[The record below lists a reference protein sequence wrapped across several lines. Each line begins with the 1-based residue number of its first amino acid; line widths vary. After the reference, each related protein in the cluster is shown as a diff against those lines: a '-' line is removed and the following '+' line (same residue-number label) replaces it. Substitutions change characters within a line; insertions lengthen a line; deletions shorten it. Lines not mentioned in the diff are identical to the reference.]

1 MKALRVGLAGV
12 GTVGG
17 GISQILSAQRGLL
30 AERGGRAIDLVA
42 VADQRPIEALSNELQ
57 GHHALKHYA
66 DAVEMAQ
73 KADVDV
79 IVETIG
85 GYGVALKIANA
96 ALGRG
101 VSLVTANKALLAVH
115 AAELTVLA
123 ESQKAKIGWEA
134 AVGGGIPCIRALRE
148 GCSANRISYAAGIL
162 NGTCNFIL
170 TTMKETGRGF
180 EDVLAEAQSLGY
192 AETPPDLDVDGIDT
206 AHKLSLVAAVATGCL
221 PQYDAVHTEG
231 IRDISGEDVAYADEL
246 GFSVKLL
253 GIASRVEAVEGEQGF
268 QASPYRT
275 CVVEG
280 SDDQT
285 GSLPLKP
292 PVEPPR
298 SRPVVLQ
305 RVHPALIPK
314 DAALGATH
322 GVLNGLFTMGNFVG
336 PVFTQGRGA
345 GREATASAC
354 VADLVDLA
362 RGSNVPTFGVAAPQL
377 RTMQCASM
385 EQRVGRY
392 YLRMGDTASAAAAT
406 RAALR
411 EALIEV
417 ETISADE
424 KALIT
429 ATTLEGNLNRVV
441 RDLGATGDAP
451 KVIRVEG
458 PW

>member
-1 MKALRVGLAGV
+1 
-12 GTVGG
+12 
-17 GISQILSAQRGLL
+17 
-30 AERGGRAIDLVA
+30 
-42 VADQRPIEALSNELQ
+42 
-57 GHHALKHYA
+57 
-66 DAVEMAQ
+66 
-73 KADVDV
+73 
-79 IVETIG
+79 
-85 GYGVALKIANA
+85 
-96 ALGRG
+96 
-101 VSLVTANKALLAVH
+101 
-115 AAELTVLA
+115 
-123 ESQKAKIGWEA
+123 
-134 AVGGGIPCIRALRE
+134 
-148 GCSANRISYAAGIL
+148 
-162 NGTCNFIL
+162 
-170 TTMKETGRGF
+170 MKETGRGF

-253 GIASRVEAVEGEQGF
+253 GIASRVEAVEEEQGF

-417 ETISADE
+417 EMVSADE